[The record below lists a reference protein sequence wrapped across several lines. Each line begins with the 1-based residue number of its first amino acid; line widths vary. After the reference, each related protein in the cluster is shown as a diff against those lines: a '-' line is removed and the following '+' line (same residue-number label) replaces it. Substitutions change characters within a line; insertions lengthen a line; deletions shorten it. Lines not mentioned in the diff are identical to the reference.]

1 MTVRKKTSVKKSA
14 QKTTLRSTKGTAK
27 KSIKKT
33 TKKSSATGRDKT
45 ELKDFKLGEKKNT
58 EYSMSY
64 APEVLEAFDNK
75 NPGSDAWVFYL

>member
-14 QKTTLRSTKGTAK
+14 QRTAK
-27 KSIKKT
+27 KSIKKA

-45 ELKDFKLGEKKNT
+45 ELKDFKLGEKT

-64 APEVLEAFDNK
+64 APEVLEAFDKKTQEVMLGLVLFVVNSQ
-75 NPGSDAWVFYL
+75 PLL